1 MKKVA
6 LATALVLSSVFALS
20 AYAQTTKTAEE
31 EAAARAKRKA
41 ETSDAVKAGTIPKG
55 EGGPTQAPT
64 AKKTAEE
71 EAAARAKRKNET
83 AAAVK
88 AGETPKAGEAGAKPA
103 TTAKK
108 KTAEEEAAARA
119 KRKAE
124 TSDAVKAGTT
134 PKAGDAPTTK

>member
-6 LATALVLSSVFALS
+6 LATALVLSSAFALS

-31 EAAARAKRKA
+31 EAATRAKRKA
-41 ETSDAVKAGTIPKG
+41 ETSEAVKAGTIPK
-55 EGGPTQAPT
+55 EAQTQATP
-64 AKKTAEE
+64 APKKKTAEE

-88 AGETPKAGEAGAKPA
+88 AGETPKAGEANISKPA
-103 TTAKK
+103 PTKAK
-108 KTAEEEAAARA
+108 TPEEEAAARA

-124 TSDAVKAGTT
+124 TSDAVKAGTI
-134 PKAGDAPTTK
+134 PKGESNK